1 MFNEKGEYTIEAAII
16 IPFVMSI
23 IIVFLS
29 IMITFFYRGFTEIKL
44 NNEMIKDDIA
54 LIKHIELKT
63 EDINFLYFNENQSL
77 FQNYYEIE
85 FLYCLLIYYLLNL
98 FKIMLREV

>member
-77 FQNYYEIE
+77 FQNYYEID
-85 FLYCLLIYYLLNL
+85 FTDNLIYQDYVKNIKEWLH
-98 FKIMLREV
+98 E

>member
-77 FQNYYEIE
+77 FQNYYEID
-85 FLYCLLIYYLLNL
+85 FTDNLIYQDYVKNIKEWLD
-98 FKIMLREV
+98 E

>member
-16 IPFVMSI
+16 IPFI
-23 IIVFLS
+23 IGIIVILLS

-77 FQNYYEIE
+77 FQNYYEID
-85 FLYCLLIYYLLNL
+85 FTDNLIYQDYVKNIKEWLD
-98 FKIMLREV
+98 E